1 MKKDNTS
8 LRKIKKNIKNLLVNN
23 RIKKFQ
29 VKIVNNNQKAD
40 KVNTHNQSNKQN
52 RL

>member
-23 RIKKFQ
+23 QMKKVQ
-29 VKIVNNNQKAD
+29 VKIVNSNQKVD
-40 KVNTHNQSNKQN
+40 KANTHNQSNKQN
-52 RL
+52 KL